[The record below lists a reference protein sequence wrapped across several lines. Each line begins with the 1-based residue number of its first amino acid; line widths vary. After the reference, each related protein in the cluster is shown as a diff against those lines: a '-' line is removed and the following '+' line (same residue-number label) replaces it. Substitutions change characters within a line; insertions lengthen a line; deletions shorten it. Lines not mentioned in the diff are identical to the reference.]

1 MIFIIAD
8 IVNGLMAFPNLIG
21 LIGLRHVVISE
32 TQKFF
37 DDIKEVDTDGIE
49 EKMTV

>member
-1 MIFIIAD
+1 IFIIAD

-21 LIGLRHVVISE
+21 LIGLRHVIVSE
-32 TQKFF
+32 TEIFF
-37 DDIKEVDTDGIE
+37 NDLRVKGDSAVE